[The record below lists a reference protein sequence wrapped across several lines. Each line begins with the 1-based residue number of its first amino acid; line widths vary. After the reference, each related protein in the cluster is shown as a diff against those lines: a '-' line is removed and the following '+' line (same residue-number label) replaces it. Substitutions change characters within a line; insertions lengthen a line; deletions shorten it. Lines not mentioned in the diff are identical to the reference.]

1 MGTYWKEQDSMM
13 ISDQLDLGETW
24 SSQHK
29 KEIEQDLSCTCIVL
43 LMVELEGDLLGF
55 SQHEL

>member
-29 KEIEQDLSCTCIVL
+29 KEIEQDLSCTCSVL
-43 LMVELEGDLLGF
+43 LMVELEGDLLRF